1 MSIGTGILGSQ
12 LGLTGGL
19 AASPLS
25 SILSLASWRG
35 VNFYMPNSREAAGRR
50 VMQMYFP
57 GRDDFR
63 LPDFGEF
70 DGPIQVRGILVGDDY
85 VLRADRMRK
94 ALLAKGPAT
103 LVHPWWGA
111 LRCYLLQAGQ
121 IEFSDRE
128 IRMARFEATFV
139 RKPPASISTGLF
151 SNITDT
157 LTNVLECGDAL
168 VDQGVLALRGLL
180 SPVVIPLA
188 LASAVS
194 STVTVAA
201 NVWNAA
207 TTSAPEPVQSATQ
220 TSLAAL
226 QTGIVAPVS
235 NTDTTYADGVT
246 DLLVNVPAAIA
257 GAVSTGQTAAIAPA
271 TQVADGS
278 QTSVDPAQATT
289 LLLDGAAQIGAQAQ
303 ALSVRSLAP
312 ADVLVIGLVARA
324 GTVAQ
329 ALAAQSAI
337 TYVSQSDAI
346 ASRDTMTAALDALAS
361 DLTNVILAGAEVPL
375 AAMSGAIRDA
385 RAAVVA
391 DISSRL
397 GRLPK
402 VVAVPVPR
410 QMSAWL
416 IAYAVAGDTPANVAA
431 VWDDLVSRNGLTHPA
446 LAGPG
451 SVDVLETSS

>member
-25 SILSLASWRG
+25 SILSVASWRG

-50 VMQMYFP
+50 VLQLYFP

-63 LPDFGEF
+63 MQDFGQF

-103 LVHPWWGA
+103 LIHPWWGA

-121 IEFSDRE
+121 IEFSEYEVRL
-128 IRMARFEATFV
+128 ARFEATFV
-139 RKPPASISTGLF
+139 RKPPASVSTGLF
-151 SNITDT
+151 SGITDT
-157 LTNVLECGDAL
+157 LTNVLEQADAL
-168 VDQGVLALRGLL
+168 MDQCVLTMRGLL
-180 SPVVIPLA
+180 SPAVVPLA
-188 LASAVS
+188 LASAVN
-194 STVTVAA
+194 STINVATG
-201 NVWNAA
+201 VWNAV

-220 TSLAAL
+220 TPLAAL
-226 QTGIVAPVS
+226 SAGIVAPAD
-235 NTDTTYADGVT
+235 NADTTYADGVT
-246 DLLVNVPAAIA
+246 DLLVNVPAAVA
-257 GAVSTGQTAAIAPA
+257 ATVSTGTTAAIAPA

-278 QTSVDPAQATT
+278 QTSVDPAQATA
-289 LLLDGAAQIGAQAQ
+289 LLLDGATQIGTQAQ
-303 ALSVRSLAP
+303 ALSVKSLAP
-312 ADVLVIGLVARA
+312 ADVLVIALVARV

-329 ALAAQSAI
+329 ALATQSAV

-346 ASRDTMTAALDALAS
+346 AGRNAVTGALDDLAD
-361 DLTNVILAGAEVPL
+361 DLTNVIAAGADVAL
-375 AAMSGAIRDA
+375 GDLSGAIRDA
-385 RAAVVA
+385 RTAVVA

-402 VVAVPVPR
+402 VIAVPVPR
-410 QMSAWL
+410 QISAWL
-416 IAYAVAGDTPANVAA
+416 IAYAVAGDTPSDVAS
-431 VWDDLVSRNGLTHPA
+431 VWDDLVSRNNLTHPA

-451 SVDVLETSS
+451 SVDVLETTT